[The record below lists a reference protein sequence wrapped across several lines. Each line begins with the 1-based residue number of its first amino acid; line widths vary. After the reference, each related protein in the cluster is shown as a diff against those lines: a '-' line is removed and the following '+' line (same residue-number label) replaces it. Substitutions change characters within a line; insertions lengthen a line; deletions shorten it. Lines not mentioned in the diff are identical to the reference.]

1 MKDGLVVEKM
11 LGNTFASWRR
21 STPPK
26 RGFLLRQSSYWHQ
39 SGLLR
44 QSAVPRVA
52 LGSACVTVAARNSP
66 KSPPRRGAERSEAG
80 WVCKS
85 SSRQRA
91 ENSTPLPPVE
101 EGNVFGVAKQF
112 LRPLFFLIVSALLVG
127 PLAAQDNLTNV
138 PDPDPAAQQAALH
151 VAEGFEVNLFAT
163 DPMIDPPIQMAWDEQ
178 GRLWVATSTS
188 YPQPVP
194 GQAINDKIFVLEDT
208 DGDGQAD
215 RSTVFADGLLTP
227 TGILPGD
234 GGVYVAN
241 STEILHLRDTDGDG
255 QADARRVVL
264 SGFGAD
270 DTHHL
275 IHTFRWG
282 PDGLFYLNQSVYI
295 YSHIETPWGVRR
307 LRGGG
312 IWQFD
317 PATLRLD
324 VFARGMWNS
333 WGYDVDAW
341 GQSFATDGAGFQGL
355 HFIFPQ
361 VAYAPSVGAE
371 RVLEGLN
378 PDHPKYAGLA
388 LISGRHFPET
398 WNGDLITNDYRA
410 NRVKRFVLTEDA
422 SGFRADEQDDL
433 IWTDHVAFR
442 PVDVN
447 VGPDGALYFADWYN
461 PIIQHGEV
469 DFRDPRR
476 DHRHGRIWRLTAKGR
491 SLVTPPMLHEA
502 SVDDLLDALRLPE
515 DWTRRQAKRLL
526 RERGAAAVQPRLD
539 VWVRALD
546 RNAPNATHDLLET
559 LWTYQAIGVVEPS
572 LLGEVLAADDHRA
585 RAAAVRVLYHQHDQ
599 IPGAEALLA
608 TAVTDVHPRVRREA
622 LHALG
627 QRESAD
633 AARLALAVLDQPMD
647 AYLDYALWH
656 TLRALVPHW
665 LPRFEADARFLG
677 DDPRKI
683 TFALKSVDDSVAIA
697 HLTRRYQDGQVPDD
711 EAAEVLTVIAKHG
724 SPDDLNTIFVMALDG
739 ARRGENGS
747 VGHLKA
753 LETATREY
761 DKTPAGDPT
770 RLQILLDATDDSLR
784 AHAARLVGLW
794 TVTSLRPS
802 LQRLVEAEQESEFV
816 QQAALEG
823 LAAMGDAESQAY
835 LAALAGPDYPM
846 PIRMHATRLLPSLDV
861 EAAAPVAIN
870 LLNDAPPDTD
880 PWPFFEAFFQQQD
893 GLTALADALRV
904 ATIPT
909 RFAQAGLDRI
919 QQQNSS
925 YDTLREAFVASG
937 ATPTPPRMNLDMN
950 FYALQRMEHDVKG
963 QGDPVRGEAIY
974 RRPALQCA
982 VCHAIGGG
990 GGDVGP
996 DLSSIGVTAPMDY
1009 LVESLLKPEQAVK
1022 DGYALVR
1029 VVRQDGRLVTGL
1041 LAGETGTALLVRDA
1055 AGNVTSVPTA
1065 QVRQREVLPGSLM
1078 PAGLTAQLDRDEFI
1092 DLVAFL
1098 SALGEEG
1105 AYRVPR
1111 TQYVRRWRVLS
1122 ATEITQTQFQ
1132 QTGVAFAAEAS
1143 DLPWTPAYS
1152 TVAGTLPLDEVPV
1165 LTRDDAGYS
1174 FVQFD
1179 LDVQQAGV
1187 VVLGFNGSEG
1197 VSAWMGSQP
1206 VERIGQQMNLD
1217 LPAGMHRFTLALDRA
1232 AHGETSLAIELLEET
1247 TTARAAFVRGK

>member
-1 MKDGLVVEKM
+1 MKRLLILVTSV
-11 LGNTFASWRR
+11 
-21 STPPK
+21 
-26 RGFLLRQSSYWHQ
+26 FL
-39 SGLLR
+39 SG
-44 QSAVPRVA
+44 P
-52 LGSACVTVAARNSP
+52 
-66 KSPPRRGAERSEAG
+66 
-80 WVCKS
+80 
-85 SSRQRA
+85 
-91 ENSTPLPPVE
+91 
-101 EGNVFGVAKQF
+101 
-112 LRPLFFLIVSALLVG
+112 I
-127 PLAAQDNLTNV
+127 AAQDNLTNV

-151 VAEGFEVNLFAT
+151 VAEGFAINLFVT
-163 DPMIDPPIQMAWDEQ
+163 DPMIDPPIQMAWDER

-194 GQAINDKIFVLEDT
+194 GQAVNDKIFILEDT

-241 STEILHLRDTDGDG
+241 STEILHLRDTDGDSR
-255 QADARRVVL
+255 ADARRVVL

-355 HFIFPQ
+355 HFIFPH

-388 LISGRHFPET
+388 LVSGRHLPEA
-398 WNGDLITNDYRA
+398 WNGNLITNDYRA

-476 DHRHGRIWRLTAKGR
+476 DHRHGRIWRVTAKDR
-491 SLVTPPMLHEA
+491 PLVTPPALHEA

-515 DWTRRQAKRLL
+515 DWTRRHAKRLL
-526 RERGAAAVQPRLD
+526 RERGAEAVRPRLD
-539 VWVRALD
+539 AWVRALD
-546 RNAPNATHDLLET
+546 RSAPNAAHDLLEA

-572 LLGEVLAADDHRA
+572 LLREVLASDDHRA
-585 RAAAVRVLYHQHDQ
+585 RAAAVRVLYHQHNQVDD
-599 IPGAEALLA
+599 ADALLA
-608 TAVTDVHPRVRREA
+608 PAVADAHPRVRREA

-633 AARLALAVLDQPMD
+633 AARLALAALDYPMD
-647 AYLDYALWH
+647 TYIDYALWH
-656 TLRALVPHW
+656 TLRTLASHW
-665 LPRFEADARFLG
+665 LLRFEADDGFLG
-677 DDPRKI
+677 DDPHKI
-683 TFALKSVDDSVAIA
+683 TFALKSVDAPSAIA
-697 HLTRRYQDGQVPDD
+697 QLTRRYQEGEVPDD
-711 EAAEVLTVIAKHG
+711 EATEVLSVIAKHG
-724 SPDDLNTIFVMALDG
+724 SPDDLNAIFRLALDDEQ
-739 ARRGENGS
+739 RGDNGS
-747 VGHLKA
+747 VVHLKA
-753 LETATREY
+753 LEIAAREFGQIP
-761 DKTPAGDPT
+761 TGDPR
-770 RLQILLDATDDSLR
+770 RLQTLLDADDDSLR
-784 AHAARLVGLW
+784 VYAARLAGLW
-794 TVTSLRPS
+794 TVTDLRDP
-802 LQRLVEAEQESEFV
+802 LRDLVEAEEEV
-816 QQAALEG
+816 VRQAALDG
-823 LAAMGDAESQAY
+823 LAAMGDEESRAY
-835 LAALAGPDYPM
+835 LTDLAGPERPL
-846 PIRMHATRLLPSLDV
+846 PLRVQAARLLPSLDV
-861 EAAAPVAIN
+861 EAAAPVAVR

-880 PWPFFEAFFQQQD
+880 PWPLFDAFFQQQD
-893 GLTALADALRV
+893 GLTALADALQV
-904 ATIPT
+904 ATIPVF
-909 RFAQAGLDRI
+909 FAQVGLDGI
-919 QQQNSS
+919 QSRNSS
-925 YDTLREAFVASG
+925 YDALREAFVASG
-937 ATPTPPRMNLDMN
+937 ATRTPPRMNLDMN
-950 FYALQRMEHDVKG
+950 FYALQRLEHDVKG
-963 QGDPVRGEAIY
+963 QGNPVRGEAIY
-974 RRPALQCA
+974 RRPVLQCA
-982 VCHAIGGG
+982 ACHAIGGG
-990 GGDVGP
+990 GGEVGP

-1009 LVESLLKPEQAVK
+1009 LIESLIRPGQAVK
-1022 DGYALVR
+1022 DGYALVQ

-1041 LAGETGTALLVRDA
+1041 LAGEAGAALLVRDA

-1078 PAGLTAQLDRDEFI
+1078 PAGLTATLDRDEFV

-1111 TQYVRRWRVLS
+1111 ARYVRRWRVLP
-1122 ATEITQTQFQ
+1122 ATENTQTRQ
-1132 QTGVAFAAEAS
+1132 QAGIAFAAEAS

-1152 TVAGTLPLDEVPV
+1152 TVAGALPLDDLPI
-1165 LTRDDAGYS
+1165 LGDAGYS
-1174 FVQFD
+1174 FVQFE
-1179 LDVQQAGV
+1179 LDVQQAGT
-1187 VVLGFNGSEG
+1187 VVLALNESDG
-1197 VSAWMGSQP
+1197 VSAWLGAQP
-1206 VERIGQQMNLD
+1206 LEPIQQQVTLD
-1217 LPAGMHRFTLALDRA
+1217 LPAGVHRFTLAIDRA
-1232 AHGETSLAIELLEET
+1232 TRSETPLAIELLEEA
-1247 TTARAAFVRGK
+1247 TTARAAFVRGR